1 VVVAVGFN
9 RHSEG
14 EGADRTFSLP
24 IGQDALI
31 REMASQNKNVIVSV
45 TSGAVDAAG
54 WIDQVSACLE
64 QWYAGEQGG
73 TALAEVLFG
82 AVNPSGHLPITFEK
96 RQEDNPSFS
105 NYYPESGTKR
115 VVYKEGIFVGYRGYE
130 HHHTKPLFPF
140 GFGLSYTTFR
150 FANLANCAA
159 GYPLIRV
166 LRREQRSLA
175 SGSRYV
181 QSFGSQIVRGDRT
194 LWGNQISK
202 NCYRK
207 AITLISE
214 SLTARKRFTT

>member
-1 VVVAVGFN
+1 V
-9 RHSEG
+9 
-14 EGADRTFSLP
+14 
-24 IGQDALI
+24 
-31 REMASQNKNVIVSV
+31 
-45 TSGAVDAAG
+45 
-54 WIDQVSACLE
+54 
-64 QWYAGEQGG
+64 
-73 TALAEVLFG
+73 
-82 AVNPSGHLPITFEK
+82 HLPITFEK

-140 GFGLSYTTFR
+140 GFGLSNTTCS
-150 FANLANCAA
+150 FANLAITEQNTAA
-159 GYPLIRV
+159 GDLNYFVSFDIKNSGKRPGAEVAQVYVADTGSSVSRPPKELKEFVKVGLKPGETQHVTVPLGTRSFAL

-181 QSFGSQIVRGDRT
+181 QSFGRQIVRGDRT

-214 SLTARKRFTT
+214 SSTARKRFTT